1 MSQPS
6 REILVCGGA
15 GVEVVGHDRPLG
27 NSSSYMGT
35 SMASCY

>member
-1 MSQPS
+1 MSQLS

-15 GVEVVGHDRPLG
+15 GVEEVVGHNRPLG

-35 SMASCY
+35 SMAP